1 MSGWQVKV
9 PRYFWQT
16 MAELISSANAT
27 ASSAW
32 WACSSRAVG
41 VPVRKAL
48 FELGRV
54 ILAQQTNPPNAED
67 PYRRSRTLSVQL

>member
-32 WACSSRAVG
+32 WACSTTAASPAHR
-41 VPVRKAL
+41 P
-48 FELGRV
+48 
-54 ILAQQTNPPNAED
+54 
-67 PYRRSRTLSVQL
+67 S